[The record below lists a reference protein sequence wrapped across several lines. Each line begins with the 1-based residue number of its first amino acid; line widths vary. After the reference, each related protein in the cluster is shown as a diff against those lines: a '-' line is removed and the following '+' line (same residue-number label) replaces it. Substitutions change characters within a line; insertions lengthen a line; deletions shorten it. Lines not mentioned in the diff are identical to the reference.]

1 MLIKQ
6 NKLFMKSNL
15 DIDEL
20 DKTILMYLIENTRM
34 PFTEIAKKMNVS
46 AGTIHVRVKKLED
59 AGIIKGTTL
68 ITDYDKLGYHFVA
81 YVGLLLTKT
90 NKIQSVLD
98 ELYKIPFVTVAH
110 IVSGK
115 YNVFCKIRAKDTI
128 HAKQVIFR
136 IDEIDDVL
144 RTESMISLEES
155 FNDKNRLMKAIF
167 E

>member
-1 MLIKQ
+1 M
-6 NKLFMKSNL
+6 NYE
-15 DIDEL
+15 IDEI
-20 DKTILMYLIENTRM
+20 DKTILMFLIENTRM

-68 ITDYDKLGYHFVA
+68 ITDYDKMGYQFVA
-81 YVGLLLTKT
+81 YLGLLLTKT

-98 ELYKIPFVTVAH
+98 ELYKIPNVTVAH
-110 IVSGK
+110 IVAGK
-115 YNVFCKIRAKDTI
+115 YNIFCKIRARDTN
-128 HAKQVIFR
+128 HAKELIFM
-136 IDEIDDVL
+136 IDQIEDVL

-155 FNDKNRLMKAIF
+155 FNDKNRLMRAIF

>member
-1 MLIKQ
+1 
-6 NKLFMKSNL
+6 MKVNYE
-15 DIDEL
+15 IDEI

-68 ITDYDKLGYHFVA
+68 ITDYDKMGYQFVA
-81 YVGLLLTKT
+81 YLGLLLTKT
-90 NKIQSVLD
+90 NKIQRVID
-98 ELYKIPFVTVAH
+98 ELYKIPNVTVAH
-110 IVSGK
+110 IVAGK
-115 YNVFCKIRAKDTI
+115 YNIFCKIRARDTN
-128 HAKQVIFR
+128 HAKELIYA
-136 IDEIDDVL
+136 IDQIEDVL

-167 E
+167 K

>member
-1 MLIKQ
+1 
-6 NKLFMKSNL
+6 MKSNY
-15 DIDEL
+15 DIDEV

-34 PFTEIAKKMNVS
+34 PFTEIAKKMDVS

-68 ITDYDKLGYHFVA
+68 ITDYDKMGYQFVA

-90 NKIQSVLD
+90 NKIQSVLE
-98 ELYKIPFVTVAH
+98 ELYLIPNVTVAH

-115 YNVFCKIRAKDTI
+115 YNIFCKIRARDTN
-128 HAKQVIFR
+128 HAKEVIFK
-136 IDEIDDVL
+136 IDEIEDVL

-167 E
+167 K

>member
-1 MLIKQ
+1 
-6 NKLFMKSNL
+6 MKPNY
-15 DIDEL
+15 DIDDV

-34 PFTEIAKKMNVS
+34 PFTEIAKKMEVS

-68 ITDYDKLGYHFVA
+68 ITDYDKMGYQFVA

-90 NKIQSVLD
+90 NKIQGVVE
-98 ELYKIPFVTVAH
+98 ELYKIPNVTVAH

-115 YNVFCKIRAKDTI
+115 YNIFCKIRARDTN
-128 HAKQVIFR
+128 HAKEVIFK

-155 FNDKNRLMKAIF
+155 FNDKNRLMRSIF
-167 E
+167 K

>member
-1 MLIKQ
+1 
-6 NKLFMKSNL
+6 MKSNY
-15 DIDEL
+15 DIDDV

-34 PFTEIAKKMNVS
+34 PFTEIAKKMDVS

-68 ITDYDKLGYHFVA
+68 ITDYDKMGYQFVA

-90 NKIQSVLD
+90 NKIQSVLE
-98 ELYKIPFVTVAH
+98 ELYRIPNVTVAH

-115 YNVFCKIRAKDTI
+115 YNIFCKIRASDTN
-128 HAKQVIFR
+128 HAKDVIFK
-136 IDEIDDVL
+136 IDAIDDVL

-167 E
+167 K

>member
-1 MLIKQ
+1 
-6 NKLFMKSNL
+6 MKSNY
-15 DIDEL
+15 DIDDV

-34 PFTEIAKKMNVS
+34 PFTEIAKKMDVS

-68 ITDYDKLGYHFVA
+68 ITDYDKMGYQFVA

-90 NKIQSVLD
+90 NKIQSVIE
-98 ELYKIPFVTVAH
+98 ELYKIPNVTVAH

-115 YNVFCKIRAKDTI
+115 YNIFCKIRARDTN
-128 HAKQVIFR
+128 HAKDVIFK

-155 FNDKNRLMKAIF
+155 FNDKNRLMRSIF
-167 E
+167 K

>member
-1 MLIKQ
+1 M
-6 NKLFMKSNL
+6 KLNYE
-15 DIDEL
+15 IDDV

-68 ITDYDKLGYHFVA
+68 ITDYDKMGYQFVA
-81 YVGLLLTKT
+81 YLGLLLTKT
-90 NKIQSVLD
+90 NKIQKVID
-98 ELYKIPFVTVAH
+98 ELYKIPNVTVAH
-110 IVSGK
+110 IVAGK
-115 YNVFCKIRAKDTI
+115 YNIFCKIRARDTN
-128 HAKQVIFR
+128 HAKELIYT
-136 IDEIDDVL
+136 IDQIEDVL

-167 E
+167 K

>member
-1 MLIKQ
+1 
-6 NKLFMKSNL
+6 MKVNYE
-15 DIDEL
+15 IDEI

-68 ITDYDKLGYHFVA
+68 ITDYDKMGYQFVA
-81 YVGLLLTKT
+81 YLGLLLTKT
-90 NKIQSVLD
+90 NKIQSVID
-98 ELYKIPFVTVAH
+98 ELYKIPNVTVAH
-110 IVSGK
+110 IVAGK
-115 YNVFCKIRAKDTI
+115 YNIFCKIRARDTN
-128 HAKQVIFR
+128 HAKELIYA
-136 IDEIDDVL
+136 IDQIEDVL

-167 E
+167 K

>member
-1 MLIKQ
+1 
-6 NKLFMKSNL
+6 MKPNY
-15 DIDEL
+15 DIDDV

-34 PFTEIAKKMNVS
+34 PFTEIAKKMDVS

-68 ITDYDKLGYHFVA
+68 ITDYDKMGYQFVA

-90 NKIQSVLD
+90 NKIQGVVE
-98 ELYKIPFVTVAH
+98 ELYKIPNVTVAH

-115 YNVFCKIRAKDTI
+115 YNIFCKIRARDTN
-128 HAKQVIFR
+128 HAKDVIFK
-136 IDEIDDVL
+136 IDEIEDVL

-155 FNDKNRLMKAIF
+155 FNDKNRLMKSIF
-167 E
+167 K

>member
-1 MLIKQ
+1 M
-6 NKLFMKSNL
+6 KLNYE
-15 DIDEL
+15 IDEV

-68 ITDYDKLGYHFVA
+68 ITDYDKMGYQFVA
-81 YVGLLLTKT
+81 YLGLLLTKT
-90 NKIQSVLD
+90 NKIQSVID
-98 ELYKIPFVTVAH
+98 ELYKIPNVTVAH
-110 IVSGK
+110 IVAGK
-115 YNVFCKIRAKDTI
+115 YNIFCKIRARDTN
-128 HAKQVIFR
+128 HAKDLIFL
-136 IDEIDDVL
+136 IDQIDDVL

-155 FNDKNRLMKAIF
+155 FNDKNRLMRAIF

>member
-1 MLIKQ
+1 M
-6 NKLFMKSNL
+6 KLNYE
-15 DIDEL
+15 IDDV

-68 ITDYDKLGYHFVA
+68 ITDYDKMGYQFVA
-81 YVGLLLTKT
+81 YLGLLLTKT
-90 NKIQSVLD
+90 NKIQQVVE
-98 ELYKIPFVTVAH
+98 ELYQIPNVTVAH
-110 IVSGK
+110 IVAGK
-115 YNVFCKIRAKDTI
+115 YNIFCKIRARDTN
-128 HAKQVIFR
+128 HAKELIYK
-136 IDEIDDVL
+136 IDQIDDVL

-167 E
+167 N